1 MRSGTVR
8 RGFAGVMLW
17 LFASMLWAATPL
29 MTRFPPDLDVYPQY
43 FSVARS
49 SDGLLYVGTIDAVL
63 RFDGVRWESFALP
76 RPGAVRVLQRDR
88 RGRLWFGAN
97 DSFGW
102 IERTADGGERLV
114 DVTAAFEADVGA
126 IGFADVWDSLERDD
140 GMYFRAL
147 RWLFHVDADGRR
159 LHAWHAPDRF
169 GGIAEHNGELI
180 VNWRGEGLK
189 KRVGDRFELI
199 PGGASFAQQ
208 PAFTLLSLDAHRLL
222 VHDETPR
229 LVVLED
235 GVARPVP
242 GIGDGDTGHFQDGR
256 VLDAR
261 HVVFASDDGVLR
273 IVDVASGALRRIR
286 LGSTFQNGMDVDSD
300 GALLVVDDV
309 GVVRLPWPVA
319 WNVYG
324 EDDGISGSVH
334 DAQLLA
340 GELRLQTA
348 SGEIAAPWD
357 EHGARARFAG
367 QRDHGGEAW
376 SLLVDGDTRLLADTY
391 GLQRI
396 DGTPARVGPDDL
408 YPRLLL
414 RSRFDPARAWVGAE
428 AGFAVLQRDA
438 DGWQLA
444 ARHTDMRARVM
455 SLVETASGEAWLG
468 SEDHGLVRVRLAA
481 DPAQAPQIDRFEGEL
496 GLAPHDQVV
505 VSELAGVLYASAKS
519 GLFRWDG
526 TRFSADAIDGLAALL
541 PTQELVRLRDGVDG
555 VAWAY
560 SFRSVYKRDAAL
572 RWQRIDAVDRSA
584 GAIEVVSALPDGDLV
599 IGSSSR
605 LLHYDAAA
613 ALARYAE
620 PQLRLHSV
628 RLQPREGVSRALAL
642 DQLAQIDYAAGGLT
656 FRVGL
661 VDLARTSPPQFQAR
675 VAGLDEQWSDWS
687 PRAEFSYAQ
696 IPPGDYHFE
705 ARARSSGGH
714 EFPSQVFDFRIVP
727 RWYQRTGLQALA
739 ALLAFLLAGFA
750 LSLTLRARIRRLDAR
765 NRTLHALVRAHTA
778 ELELANTQL
787 RDLAERDGLT
797 GVANRRRFDTFLAAS
812 LEAAAQTR
820 RPVAVLLADV
830 DHFKAYNDAHG
841 HLAGDGVLRCVAAA
855 LVHGVRENTLV
866 ARFGGEE
873 FCLVVPQCELSAAGE
888 LGRRLCAVV
897 AESCG
902 VTISIG
908 AAATVPEATD
918 AVDLLL
924 ARADAALYRAKG
936 GGRNRVEVD
945 AP

>member
-1 MRSGTVR
+1 MRSVAVR

-17 LFASMLWAATPL
+17 LFAAALWAATPL

-49 SDGLLYVGTIDAVL
+49 SDGLLYVGAIDAVL

-114 DVTAAFEADVGA
+114 DVAAAFEGEVGA
-126 IGFADVWDSLERDD
+126 AGFGDMWDVLERDD

-159 LHAWHAPDRF
+159 LQAWHAPNRF

-199 PGGASFAQQ
+199 PGGAGFAQE
-208 PAFTLLSLDAHRLL
+208 PAFTLLSLDPHRLL

-229 LVVLED
+229 LVMIED
-235 GVARPVP
+235 GVPREVL
-242 GIGDGDTGHFQDGR
+242 GDGDTRHFQEGR
-256 VLDAR
+256 VLDAG
-261 HVVFASDDGVLR
+261 HVAFASDDGALR
-273 IVDVASGALRRIR
+273 IVDTASGALRRIR
-286 LGSTFQNGMDVDSD
+286 LGSTFQNGMEIDGD
-300 GALLVVDDV
+300 GALLVVDDA

-334 DAQLLA
+334 DAQLLD

-348 SGEIAAPWD
+348 SGEIVAPWD
-357 EHGARARFAG
+357 EHGTDARFAG
-367 QRDHGGEAW
+367 RRGDHGGEAW
-376 SLLVDGDTRLLADTY
+376 SLLADGKTRLLAGTY

-396 DGTPARVGPDDL
+396 DGTPAPVGPDDL

-428 AGFAVLQRDA
+428 SGFAILRRGA

-444 ARHTDMRARVM
+444 ARHTEMRARIM
-455 SLVETASGEAWLG
+455 SIVETASGEAWLG
-468 SEDHGLVRVRLAA
+468 SEDQGLVRVRLAA
-481 DPAQAPQIDRFEGEL
+481 DPAQAPQIDRFEREL
-496 GLAPHDQVV
+496 GLEPHDQVV
-505 VSELAGVLYASAKS
+505 VSELAGALYASAKT
-519 GLFRWDG
+519 GLFRWNG
-526 TRFSADAIDGLAALL
+526 TRFSADGIDGLAGLMPA
-541 PTQELVRLRDGVDG
+541 QEIVRLRNGVDG
-555 VAWAY
+555 VAWAF
-560 SFRSVYKRDAAL
+560 SFRSVYKRDAAR
-572 RWQRIDAVDRSA
+572 RWQRVEAVDRSA
-584 GAIEVVSALPDGDLV
+584 GAIEAVSALPDGDIV

-613 ALARYAE
+613 ALERHAE

-628 RLQPREGVSRALAL
+628 RLQPRDGESRALEL
-642 DQLAQIDYAAGGLT
+642 DRPAQIDYAAGALT
-656 FRVGL
+656 FRLGL
-661 VDLARTSPPQFQAR
+661 VDLARNSPPQFQVR
-675 VAGLDEQWSDWS
+675 VAGLDERWTDWS
-687 PRAEFSYAQ
+687 ARAEFSYAQ
-696 IPPGDYHFE
+696 IPPGDYRFQ

-714 EFPSQVFDFRIVP
+714 EFPSQTFDFRIVP
-727 RWYQRTGLQALA
+727 RWYQRASLQVLA
-739 ALLAFLLAGFA
+739 ALLAFVLAGFA

-765 NRTLHALVRAHTA
+765 NRTLHALVRTHTA

-797 GVANRRRFDTFLAAS
+797 GVANRRRFDTFLAAT
-812 LEAAAQTR
+812 LAAAVQTR

-830 DHFKAYNDAHG
+830 DHFKTYNDAHG

-873 FCLVVPQCELSAAGE
+873 FCLVVPHCDLAAAGE

-908 AAATVPEATD
+908 AAATVPEASD

-924 ARADAALYRAKG
+924 ARADAALYRAKD
-936 GGRNRVEVD
+936 GGRNRVEAATD
-945 AP
+945 

>member
-1 MRSGTVR
+1 MRSGAVR

-17 LFASMLWAATPL
+17 FFASALWAATPL

-49 SDGLLYVGTIDAVL
+49 SDGLLYVGIIDAVL

-88 RGRLWFGAN
+88 HGRLWFGAN

-114 DVTAAFEADVGA
+114 DVAAAFEGEVGA
-126 IGFADVWDSLERDD
+126 AGFADVWDGLERDD

-169 GGIAEHNGELI
+169 GGIVEHNGELI

-189 KRVGDRFELI
+189 KRVGDHFELI
-199 PGGASFAQQ
+199 PGGAGFAQR
-208 PAFTLLSLDAHRLL
+208 PAFTLLSLDARRLL

-235 GVARPVP
+235 GVPRQVL
-242 GIGDGDTGHFQDGR
+242 GDGDTGHFKDGR

-261 HVVFASDDGVLR
+261 HVAFASDDGVLR
-273 IVDVASGALRRIR
+273 IVDIASGSLRRIR
-286 LGSTFQNGMDVDSD
+286 LGSTFQNGLAIDRD
-300 GALLVVDDV
+300 GALLIVDNV

-334 DAQLLA
+334 DAQWLA
-340 GELRLQTA
+340 GELHLQTA
-348 SGEIAAPWD
+348 SGEIVAPWD
-357 EHGARARFAG
+357 EHGARARFAR

-376 SLLVDGDTRLLADTY
+376 SLLVDGKTRLLADTY

-396 DGTPARVGPDDL
+396 DGTPTRVGPDDL

-414 RSRFDPARAWVGAE
+414 RSRFDPARVWVGAE
-428 AGFAVLQRDA
+428 AGFAVLQRGTE
-438 DGWQLA
+438 GWQLA
-444 ARHTDMRARVM
+444 AQHTGMRARVM
-455 SLVETASGEAWLG
+455 SIVETASGEAWLG

-496 GLAPHDQVV
+496 GLESHDQVV
-505 VSELAGVLYASAKS
+505 VSELAGALYASGKT
-519 GLFRWDG
+519 GLFRWNG
-526 TRFSADAIDGLAALL
+526 TRFSADRADGLAALI
-541 PTQELVRLRDGVDG
+541 PAQEIVHLLNGVDG
-555 VAWAY
+555 VAWAF
-560 SFRSVYKRDAAL
+560 SFRSVYKRDAAR

-599 IGSSSR
+599 IGSSNR

-613 ALARYAE
+613 ALDRYTE

-628 RLQPREGVSRALAL
+628 RLQPREGASGALEL
-642 DQLAQIDYAAGGLT
+642 DRPAQIDSAAGGLT

-661 VDLARTSPPQFQAR
+661 VDLARNSPPQFQAR
-675 VAGLDEQWSDWS
+675 VAGLDEHWTDWS

-696 IPPGDYHFE
+696 IPPGDYRFE

-714 EFPSQVFDFRIVP
+714 EFPSQAFDFRIVP
-727 RWYQRTGLQALA
+727 RWYQRASLQALA

-765 NRTLHALVRAHTA
+765 NRTLHALVHAHTA

-812 LEAAAQTR
+812 LSAAVQAR
-820 RPVAVLLADV
+820 HPVAVLLADV

-855 LVHGVRENTLV
+855 LVRGARENALV

-873 FCLVVPQCELSAAGE
+873 FCLVVPQCDLAAAGE
-888 LGRRLCAVV
+888 LGRCLCATV
-897 AESCG
+897 AESCV

-908 AAATVPEATD
+908 AAATVPEASD
-918 AVDLLL
+918 ALDLLL

-936 GGRNRVEVD
+936 GGRNRVEID